1 MRLTRLARVFILWG
15 ATAAGLAHGAAPDSR
30 LAGYWS
36 SPPEAAAPAAFTF
49 SIFGKWVIVSPHLT
63 GVPDSRFRYTVEATD
78 NRGTL
83 TMDEPPA
90 KQAGAPR
97 VIRYELQGGEL
108 TLEFPGPTEA
118 IRLVLVRGSPPASRP
133 AEPANAAKTK
143 PAATKPVP
151 RPAEPAKPAQ
161 TMLGSWATA
170 SGVEKQLV
178 MFITRGR
185 TPDTVMINQQ
195 WIKGSDNP
203 VVARNTGYTGTFA
216 HGRGTLTMARPDHED
231 SLIPPLLYF
240 AFEGE
245 ALVITVDDGHFA
257 GQYRLVRQAK

>member
-1 MRLTRLARVFILWG
+1 MSPLRLARFLFLLG
-15 ATAAGLAHGAAPDSR
+15 AAAGLAPGATPDSR
-30 LAGYWS
+30 LAGYWA

-49 SIFGKWVIVSPHLT
+49 SIFGKWMIVSPHLP
-63 GVPDSRFRYTVEATD
+63 GVPDSRFRYTVEATG
-78 NRGTL
+78 NSGTL

-108 TLEFPGPTEA
+108 TIEFPGPTEA
-118 IRLVLVRGSPPASRP
+118 VRLVLVKGTRP
-133 AEPANAAKTK
+133 AEPANPAMTK
-143 PAATKPVP
+143 PAVKKPAP
-151 RPAEPAKPAQ
+151 RPAEPAQPTQ
-161 TMLGSWATA
+161 TVLGSWATA
-170 SGVEKQLV
+170 PGVEKQLT

-185 TPDTVMINQQ
+185 TTDVVINQQ

-203 VVARNTGYTGTFA
+203 VVARNTGYAGTFA
-216 HGRGTLTMARPDHED
+216 NGRGTLTMAQPDHEG

-257 GQYRLVRQAK
+257 GQYRLLRKAK

>member
-1 MRLTRLARVFILWG
+1 MRPLPLTRFFILLV
-15 ATAAGLAHGAAPDSR
+15 ATVAGLARGATPDSR
-30 LAGYWS
+30 LAGYWKT
-36 SPPEAAAPAAFTF
+36 PPEAAAPAAFTF
-49 SIFGKWVIVSPHLT
+49 SIFGKWAIVSPHLA

-78 NRGTL
+78 NSGTL

-97 VIRYELQGGEL
+97 VIRYELKSGEL

-118 IRLVLVRGSPPASRP
+118 VRLLLVKGTPPAS
-133 AEPANAAKTK
+133 PANPAQAK
-143 PAATKPVP
+143 PAAKPTP
-151 RPAEPAKPAQ
+151 RPAEPAKPNQ
-161 TMLGSWATA
+161 TVLGSWSTEP
-170 SGVEKQLV
+170 GVEKQLI
-178 MFITRGR
+178 MFIARGR
-185 TPDTVMINQQ
+185 SPDGVMINQQ

-216 HGRGTLTMARPDHED
+216 NGRGTLTMAQPDHEG

-240 AFEGE
+240 TFQGE

-257 GQYRLVRQAK
+257 GQYRLLRKAK

>member
-1 MRLTRLARVFILWG
+1 MHPLRLARCLILLG
-15 ATAAGLAHGAAPDSR
+15 ATAAGLARGAAPDSR

-36 SPPEAAAPAAFTF
+36 TPPEAAAPAAFTF
-49 SIFGKWVIVSPHLT
+49 SIFGKWAIVSPHLA
-63 GVPDSRFRYTVEATD
+63 GVPDSRFRYTVEATE
-78 NRGTL
+78 NSGTL

-97 VIRYELQGGEL
+97 VIRYGLQGGEL

-118 IRLVLVRGSPPASRP
+118 VRLVLVKGSPPASP
-133 AEPANAAKTK
+133 ATPAKAK
-143 PAATKPVP
+143 PAANPAP
-151 RPAEPAKPAQ
+151 RPAEPAKPNQ
-161 TMLGSWATA
+161 TVLGSWST
-170 SGVEKQLV
+170 SPGVEKQLV

-185 TPDTVMINQQ
+185 AADTVMINQQ

-216 HGRGTLTMARPDHED
+216 HGRGTLTMAQPDHEG
-231 SLIPPLLYF
+231 SLIPPRLYF

-257 GQYRLVRQAK
+257 GQYRLLRKAK

>member
-1 MRLTRLARVFILWG
+1 MPTLRLARILILLG
-15 ATAAGLAHGAAPDSR
+15 VTAAGLARGAAPDSR

-36 SPPEAAAPAAFTF
+36 TPPEAAAPAAFTF
-49 SIFGKWVIVSPHLT
+49 SIFGKWAIVSPHLA
-63 GVPDSRFRYTVEATD
+63 GVPDSRFRYTVEATE
-78 NRGTL
+78 NSGTL

-118 IRLVLVRGSPPASRP
+118 VRLVLTKGTPPAS
-133 AEPANAAKTK
+133 PANPAK
-143 PAATKPVP
+143 PAAKPAP
-151 RPAEPAKPAQ
+151 RPAEPAKPNQ
-161 TMLGSWATA
+161 TVLGSWSTEPGA
-170 SGVEKQLV
+170 EKQLIL
-178 MFITRGR
+178 FITRGR
-185 TPDTVMINQQ
+185 TPDGVMINQQ

-203 VVARNTGYTGTFA
+203 VVARNTAYTGTFA
-216 HGRGTLTMARPDHED
+216 NGRGTLTMAQPDHEG

-240 AFEGE
+240 TFAGE

-257 GQYRLVRQAK
+257 GQYRLVRKAK

>member
-1 MRLTRLARVFILWG
+1 MRPLRLARFLFLLG
-15 ATAAGLAHGAAPDSR
+15 ATAAGLARGATPDSR

-36 SPPEAAAPAAFTF
+36 TPPDATAPAAFTF
-49 SIFGKWVIVSPHLT
+49 SIFGKWAIVSPHLA
-63 GVPDSRFRYTVEATD
+63 GVPDSRFRYTVEAAD
-78 NRGTL
+78 NSGTL

-97 VIRYELQGGEL
+97 VIRYELQGGGL
-108 TLEFPGPTEA
+108 ILEFPGPTDA
-118 IRLVLVRGSPPASRP
+118 VRLVLVKGTPPASPSSP
-133 AEPANAAKTK
+133 AKIK
-143 PAATKPVP
+143 PVAKPVP
-151 RPAEPAKPAQ
+151 RPAEPAKPGQ
-161 TMLGSWATA
+161 TVLGSWSTEP
-170 SGVEKQLV
+170 GVEKQLI

-185 TPDTVMINQQ
+185 AADTVLINQQ

-216 HGRGTLTMARPDHED
+216 NGRGTLTMAQPDHEG

-240 AFEGE
+240 TFAGE

-257 GQYRLVRQAK
+257 GQYRLVRKAK